1 MAEGDGRL
9 PVTGAAGAAKGGR
22 WVGRPIRRVEDARHL
37 TGRASFVDDIRR
49 PGLLS
54 IAFVRSPHGAA
65 RVTGVDAAPA
75 LETPGVRHVLT
86 AADLPD
92 LEPLVPR
99 LDRPE
104 FVAVEMP
111 LLARDRVRHAG
122 EPVALV
128 VADTPHAAE
137 DGAERVAVE
146 YEPVAAVTSI
156 DAALAGDAPA
166 VHDEGNVLLD
176 VDFHDDPDLD
186 AALDEAALVLDE
198 TFDSARVTAL
208 PMEGRACLAE
218 WDDRDQRLTLWTSTQ
233 VPHLVRT
240 TVAALLRIPEHR
252 LRVVAPDV
260 GGGFGQKC
268 VVAREEALTCVAA
281 RVAGGPVKWVE
292 DRQENLVA
300 GYQGHEQ
307 RFHVR
312 AGFDG
317 DGRIV
322 GVAADILCDVGAYST
337 HPFTCGVEPLMAAT
351 ELLGPYAV
359 RRYRAR
365 ARAVASNKAPMAPY
379 RGVSRP
385 QMVLAMERLL
395 QKAALRLDL
404 DPVEI
409 RRRNLIPPDAF
420 PWTGPAGLV
429 IDRGSY
435 HEALETCAEALDVEA
450 FRERRRAARD
460 EGRLLGLG
468 IICFAERTGYGTE
481 AFNQRRMTVTP
492 GYDSALARMDPSG
505 GVTVYVGTSGHGQGH
520 LTTLAQVAADRLGLD
535 PEDVEVR
542 QSDTDATPYGWGTF
556 ASRSMVVGG
565 GATHRATGALAGRLR
580 RLAAHLLEAA
590 PDDVELRG
598 GRALVRG
605 SADHG
610 LAYSDLARVAYLE
623 AQKLPEGEPP
633 GLEELASFDPP
644 GTFSNAT
651 HGCIVEIDPETG
663 AVAIER
669 YVVAED
675 CGVMINP
682 AIVEGQVRGGVAQG
696 IAAALYEELVYSEE
710 GQLQTASL
718 MDYLVPTAAEI
729 PAVEILHLETPS
741 EFSETGAKGMGEGGT
756 MGAPACVA
764 TAVADAVAHLGIEV
778 DRLPIRP
785 DRLLADLRAARTT
798 AEGSHRE

>member
-1 MAEGDGRL
+1 MSRDGRM
-9 PVTGAAGAAKGGR
+9 PATDPERAAVGGR
-22 WVGRPIRRVEDARHL
+22 WVGRPIRRFEDARHL
-37 TGRASFVDDIRR
+37 TGAASFVDDIRR
-49 PGLLS
+49 PGVLS
-54 IAFVRSPHGAA
+54 IAFARSPHGAA
-65 RVTGVDAAPA
+65 RIASVDTAAA
-75 LETPGVRHVLT
+75 LETDGVRAVLT
-86 AADLPD
+86 AEDLD
-92 LEPLVPR
+92 GVQSFLPR

-111 LLARDRVRHAG
+111 LLAGDRVRHVG
-122 EPVALV
+122 EPIALV
-128 VADTPHAAE
+128 IADSPHAAE
-137 DGAERVAVE
+137 DGAERVAIE
-146 YEPVAAVTSI
+146 YELTEAVTSI
-156 DAALAGDAPA
+156 DAALGDAAPQ

-176 VDFHDDPDLD
+176 VAFHDDPELD
-186 AALDEAALVLDE
+186 GRLDGAELVLDE
-198 TFDSARVTAL
+198 TFASARLTAV

-218 WDDRDQRLTLWTSTQ
+218 WDARDLRLTLWSSTQ

-240 TVAALLRIPEHR
+240 TVAGLLGIPEHR

-268 VVAREEALTCVAA
+268 VVAREEALVCVAA
-281 RVAGGPVKWVE
+281 RRAGAPVKWVE
-292 DRQENLVA
+292 DRQESLA
-300 GYQGHEQ
+300 SGFQGHEQ
-307 RFHVR
+307 RFHVK
-312 AGFDG
+312 AGFDA

-359 RRYRAR
+359 RCYRAR

-395 QKAALRLDL
+395 QKAALKLDL

-429 IDRGSY
+429 IDSGNY
-435 HEALETCAEALDVEA
+435 HEALETCADALDLDA
-450 FRERRRAARD
+450 FRERQRAARD
-460 EGRLLGLG
+460 EGRLLGVG

-481 AFNQRRMTVTP
+481 AFNQRKMVVTP

-505 GVTVYVGTSGHGQGH
+505 GVTLYVGTSGHGQGH
-520 LTTLAQVAADRLGLD
+520 LTTLAQVAADRLSLD

-556 ASRSMVVGG
+556 ASRSAVVGG
-565 GATHRATGALAGRLR
+565 GATHRATGALAERLR

-590 PDDVELRG
+590 PEDVELRD
-598 GRALVRG
+598 GRAQVKG
-605 SADHG
+605 SADRG

-623 AQKLPEGEPP
+623 AQKLPEGEEP
-633 GLEELASFDPP
+633 GLEEHASFDPP

-651 HGCIVEIDPETG
+651 HGCILEVDPDTG
-663 AVAIER
+663 AVRIER

-696 IAAALYEELVYSEE
+696 IAAALYEELVYADD

-729 PAVEILHLETPS
+729 PAVEIHHLETPS
-741 EFSETGAKGMGEGGT
+741 ELSETGAKGMGEGGT

-778 DRLPIRP
+778 DRLPLRP
-785 DRLLADLRAARTT
+785 DRLLAELRAASET
-798 AEGSHRE
+798 AEGSRPA